1 VRLAYLL
8 SPPYLKADRLLSACA
23 EFDGFIPPATERH
36 HQLLLPALQ
45 LVVSTIVSFGSDTQ
59 VATRQA
65 FAFVTGQREN
75 LLVALKDCAAQQ
87 TVPLLREAQLIV
99 TLLSVILP
107 SISDED
113 LVSCCF
119 GLCLPFDLT

>member
-1 VRLAYLL
+1 M
-8 SPPYLKADRLLSACA
+8 
-23 EFDGFIPPATERH
+23 
-36 HQLLLPALQ
+36 
-45 LVVSTIVSFGSDTQ
+45 SFGSDTQ
-59 VATRQA
+59 VASRQA
-65 FAFVTGQREN
+65 FAFITGQREN

-113 LVSCCF
+113 LVS
-119 GLCLPFDLT
+119 